1 MVDRRRMI
9 ELLDGGRL
17 FESQRLKILLDNA
30 FPSGDN
36 AAIAD
41 RLLKCF
47 PCMQAILSAS
57 AAELAAAGLTDRK
70 YADFLICAGKCCP
83 SNARD
88 EHISGAEQ
96 FCEMMKRELTGRD
109 SELGAFYLVTKH
121 GKIVKSEFFTS
132 ASADFVKMDSAEI
145 FRLFSLYDFYG
156 IYIAHNHV
164 YGAAYP
170 SDEDDEMTKK
180 LKRLAEKC
188 GVNLFDHVIVNA
200 RGESFSYALTGRLE
214 EL

>member
-47 PCMQAILSAS
+47 PCMEAILSAS
-57 AAELAAAGLTDRK
+57 AAELAAAGLTDGR
-70 YADFLICAGKCCP
+70 YVDFLICAGKCCT
-83 SNARD
+83 SGER
-88 EHISGAEQ
+88 EEYIGGAEK
-96 FCEMMKRELTGRD
+96 FCEMMKRELAGKD
-109 SELGAFYLVTKH
+109 SEQGAFYLVSKH

-145 FRLFSLYDFYG
+145 FRLFSLYDCYG

-170 SDEDDEMTKK
+170 SANDDAMTKK

-214 EL
+214 KL